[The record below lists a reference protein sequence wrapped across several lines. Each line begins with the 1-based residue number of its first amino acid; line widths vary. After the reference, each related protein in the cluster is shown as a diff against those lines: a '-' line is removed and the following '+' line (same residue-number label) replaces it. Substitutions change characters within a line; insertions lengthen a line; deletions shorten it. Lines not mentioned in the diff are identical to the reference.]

1 MVNYSTDI
9 NKTNNH
15 LTSNHWAQKRSQ
27 HLFMK
32 MQYIVLILWD

>member
-1 MVNYSTDI
+1 MVNYSTDN

-27 HLFMK
+27 HLYENAVHCIDSM
-32 MQYIVLILWD
+32 